1 MHGIIRERNLKE
13 DSNPSS
19 YTNVRRIE
27 VRYSDGTSMRFVAE
41 AGREFFQQDDM
52 EQMVELLNAAAEAA
66 EWSEYYA

>member
-13 DSNPSS
+13 GSGPSS
-19 YTNVRRIE
+19 YTNIRQIV

-52 EQMVELLNAAAEAA
+52 HQMVELFNATAETA

>member
-13 DSNPSS
+13 GSGPSS
-19 YTNVRRIE
+19 YTNIRQIV

-52 EQMVELLNAAAEAA
+52 HQMVELFNATAEAA

>member
-1 MHGIIRERNLKE
+1 VHGIIRERNLKE

>member
-13 DSNPSS
+13 SSGQSS
-19 YTNVRRIE
+19 YTNIRRVE

-52 EQMVELLNAAAEAA
+52 HQMVELFNATAETA